1 MVRHVGSA
9 PTCLDWKSS
18 ILASG
23 SMAHGGSAGSRT
35 LTFPLKRRICCLL
48 TFRTRNL
55 APAGLAPATLCFEDK
70 VSAAELQG
78 LKMVAGSS
86 YALDS
91 PPLQGGAFTRLA
103 YQPWSLHMVL
113 PHDLSVINRLFCC

>member
-78 LKMVAGSS
+78 LKMVAEFGI
-86 YALDS
+86 APNS
-91 PPLQGGAFTRLA
+91 PLLQSGANLSQLFSRGT
-103 YQPWSLHMVL
+103 SLRIRTL
-113 PHDLSVINRLFCC
+113 IFR